1 MIITEKNMRIKA
13 LQACII
19 PRHEISIQ
27 YKCKE
32 YLTDIQRLICANKI
46 MKYEIICRLY
56 QGKINIFSEP
66 SFLHVPKHT
75 QNINKIPTVYF
86 NESTFYIKQGK

>member
-1 MIITEKNMRIKA
+1 M

-27 YKCKE
+27 YKGKE

-56 QGKINIFSEP
+56 QGKIRYISEP
-66 SFLHVPKHT
+66 SFLNVPKHI
-75 QNINKIPTVYF
+75 QNVNKIPTVYF
-86 NESTFYIKQGK
+86 DESTFYINQGK